1 MTRDS
6 IDLQYLVPDATDRV
20 CAKKI
25 TKQAVTQANG
35 IEIKKALAGKDNSC
49 RVYIENTGSAS
60 TATIKAG
67 EKQNA
72 CLGDYALTLPASSLV
87 AFDIVRDGAAF
98 ERKNGSIYID
108 FASGFTGN
116 IWADAVVA
124 GLHAELSS
132 GLEPST

>member
-1 MTRDS
+1 MTRDA
-6 IDLQYLVPDATDRV
+6 ITLQYLAPDITDSV
-20 CAKKI
+20 CSKAI
-25 TKQAVTQANG
+25 TKQPVTQANG
-35 IEIKKALAGKDNSC
+35 IEIKNALAGKDNSC

-72 CLGDYALTLPASSLV
+72 CLGDFSLTLAASKIT
-87 AFDIVRDGAAF
+87 AFDIVRDNARF
-98 ERKNGSIYID
+98 ERKDGSIYID

-124 GLHAELSS
+124 GLHGDLSS
-132 GLEPST
+132 T